1 MRRKDLILIKKFT
14 KRQLLDQCGFTA
26 DETQTILDYQ
36 KKLPILVED
45 NGNIEHFC
53 VNASDLHSQLKV
65 KARLS
70 RWAENNIISI
80 FEENKDYEIMFK
92 DSENNTVAFED
103 HCSLSP
109 QKLNAIGVS
118 KVYMLTL
125 DVSKEIAMFAGT
137 ALHAN
142 AELKELSRLARR
154 YFILM
159 EKAVKSNMEWELIR
173 YPLRQGYKQMQKAL
187 DEYMVRMVQRNADDW
202 DYRFEADAINII
214 ATGFPA
220 KEIRSYVG
228 CKDNITRDSLTA
240 TYNEYLLKL
249 QEWNILFLGMNMN
262 RYERYSKLKE
272 SFDIFFPNA
281 VSIKEDVDI
290 NKIKGNKQKLL
301 DEAKS
306 KLMKTA

>member
-1 MRRKDLILIKKFT
+1 MIKKFT

-26 DETQTILDYQ
+26 DETQIILDYQ

-53 VNASDLHSQLKV
+53 VNASDLHSQLNV

-70 RWAENNIISI
+70 RWAENNIVSI
-80 FEENKDYEIMFK
+80 FEENKDYEIVFK
-92 DSENNTVAFED
+92 DVENNTVAFED

-159 EKAVKSNMEWELIR
+159 EKAVKSNVEWELIR

-187 DEYMVRMVQRNADDW
+187 DEYMMRMVQRNADDW
-202 DYRFEADAINII
+202 DYRIEANALNVI
-214 ATGFPA
+214 ATGFDA
-220 KEIRSYVG
+220 QEIRSYVG

-290 NKIKGNKQKLL
+290 NKIKENKQKLL